1 MTGTYTF
8 NSNDKLFSVVAR
20 DIDRARVAAKKLA
33 GPDWTGKARLV
44 KFHNA
49 I

>member
-8 NSNDKLFSVVAR
+8 NSNGKLFSVNAR
-20 DIDRARVAAKKLA
+20 DMDRARVAAKKLS

-44 KFHNA
+44 KFSNS